1 MKKVAVIDYGMGNLH
16 SVEKAL
22 QIAVQV
28 VDENYKIC
36 VTSDPQELATADR
49 IVFPGVGA
57 LGNCIQVL
65 EQQGLDEVIRLCIKQ
80 KPVLGICLGM
90 QALFDSSEENGGTP
104 GLGVITGKVV
114 RFIQPQTER
123 IKIPHMGWNEVRQT
137 MNHPVWQGIDDM
149 SRFYFV
155 HSYYVKPADKQIVAG
170 EVDYGEPVAA
180 AVAQDNIFAVQFHP
194 EKSQQCGLKLL
205 QNFLNWKI

>member
-1 MKKVAVIDYGMGNLH
+1 MKKIAVIDYGMGNLH

-22 QIAVQV
+22 QVAVQAG
-28 VDENYKIC
+28 DGNYKIC
-36 VTSDPQELATADR
+36 VTSDPQKLMTADR

-57 LGNCIQVL
+57 LGYCIQGL
-65 EQQGLDEVIRLCIKQ
+65 QQRGLDEVLRLCIKQ
-80 KPVLGICLGM
+80 KPVLGICVGM

-104 GLGVITGKVV
+104 GLGIIEGEVV
-114 RFIQPQTER
+114 RFVQPQTVS

-137 MNHPVWQGIDDM
+137 MNHPMWQGIDDM

-155 HSYYVKPADKQIVAG
+155 HSYYVRPVDKKIVVG
-170 EVDYGEPVAA
+170 DVNYGQPIAA
-180 AVAQDNIFAVQFHP
+180 VVAQDNIFAVQFHP

-205 QNFLNWKI
+205 TNFLNWKI